1 MERSIRKCRGRE
13 IDAYRL
19 MSFPSPFP
27 PHFHSCLTLGL
38 MLDGSRRINGSS
50 AGKDDV
56 IIIPSRCAHSCQ
68 SEETFSYISLVFRS
82 ITLPYS
88 SFRIIRSAD
97 IESMVYNLHIM
108 IESGRNPSDEDIAEL
123 ISSTAEGRE
132 EKEASRASL
141 AVRYI
146 SKHLSESMR
155 LKEIADAAGCS
166 EATLSRIFRA
176 EYGISPAGYIAS
188 ERIGMA
194 MELLDRGVTIAEAA
208 SRAGFSDQSH
218 LTKVF
223 SAVTG
228 ITPGRYA
235 KERKDE

>member
-19 MSFPSPFP
+19 MSYSSPFP
-27 PHFHSCLTLGL
+27 PHFHNFLTVGL
-38 MLDGSRRINGSS
+38 MLDGSRGINGSH
-50 AGKDDV
+50 ARKGDV
-56 IIIPSRCAHSCQ
+56 IIIPPRCAHSCQ
-68 SEETFSYISLVFRS
+68 SEEMFSYISLVFRS

-88 SFRIIRSAD
+88 SFRIIRNSG
-97 IESMVYNLHIM
+97 IESMVYNLHMM
-108 IESGRNPSDEDIAEL
+108 IEFGRNPSDKDIAEL

-146 SKHLSESMR
+146 SGHLSERMR
-155 LKEIADAAGCS
+155 LKEIADAADCS